1 MMKSLETY
9 SRYVRK
15 KKREENVEK
24 TKMMVN
30 EWKWEGRKI
39 EQVNEFEYPWVTH
52 STKEP
57 RIRHI

>member
-1 MMKSLETY
+1 
-9 SRYVRK
+9 VRK